1 MGAMKVLNYDVG
13 ILFLRSAIGLLMIFP
28 HGFSKLVSFGDK
40 MDSFPDPIGLGS
52 PVALA
57 LTVFAEVICSLMII
71 LGIKTRFFATPLLIT
86 MLVAAF
92 HIHASDPWNVKEKAI
107 LFGVAYFTLIL
118 TGGGKYSVRD

>member
-1 MGAMKVLNYDVG
+1 MAGLKVLNQDIG
-13 ILFLRSAIGLLMIFP
+13 ILFFRVAIGLLMIFP
-28 HGFSKLVSFGDK
+28 HGFSKLVGFGDK

-52 PVALA
+52 PVALG

-71 LGIKTRFFATPLLIT
+71 LGIKTRYFATPLFIT
-86 MLVAAF
+86 MAVAAF

>member
-1 MGAMKVLNYDVG
+1 MNGLKMLNQDIGLLV
-13 ILFLRSAIGLLMIFP
+13 FRVSIGLLMIFP
-28 HGFSKLVSFGDK
+28 HGFSKAVSFGDK
-40 MDSFPDPIGLGS
+40 MDVFPDPIGFGS

-57 LTVFAEVICSLMII
+57 LTIFSEVICSLMII
-71 LGIKTRFFATPLLIT
+71 LGIKTRIFATPLFIT

-107 LFGVAYFTLIL
+107 LFGVAYLTLII

>member
-1 MGAMKVLNYDVG
+1 MDV
-13 ILFLRSAIGLLMIFP
+13 
-28 HGFSKLVSFGDK
+28 
-40 MDSFPDPIGLGS
+40 FPDPIGFGS

-57 LTVFAEVICSLMII
+57 LTIFSEVICSLMII
-71 LGIKTRFFATPLLIT
+71 LGIKTRIFATPLFIT

-107 LFGVAYFTLIL
+107 LFGVAYLTLII